1 MQRRR
6 LGSASLEADESAKLN
21 DELVCL
27 LMGIERIY
35 ADLPKPTQI
44 RIERWV
50 DKISQPIVNV
60 QWKKNANT
68 YAALLLDMTR
78 RGVLREP
85 FDKNPPSGPLQTL
98 PRYMTEVSE
107 KVSVRTTKS
116 AWVKAYERVVGHSL
130 ISSKPIDKMQR
141 SSSMSWMQQDSRRP
155 STYVEMVNDIINQLE
170 KDLEAERSTT
180 AALNQQLKELQLK
193 SKSQNDELTAA
204 KSELV
209 SAKVAHQR
217 DLERIQ
223 MLHAVEVEELIKR
236 HEQHLQSAI
245 LNNERTISAIRTQS
259 QEAVIPA
266 SVDVNASLPDFLAF
280 IDRFQEETVKLT
292 QLQKSYISG

>member
-1 MQRRR
+1 
-6 LGSASLEADESAKLN
+6 
-21 DELVCL
+21 
-27 LMGIERIY
+27 
-35 ADLPKPTQI
+35 
-44 RIERWV
+44 
-50 DKISQPIVNV
+50 
-60 QWKKNANT
+60 
-68 YAALLLDMTR
+68 
-78 RGVLREP
+78 
-85 FDKNPPSGPLQTL
+85 
-98 PRYMTEVSE
+98 
-107 KVSVRTTKS
+107 
-116 AWVKAYERVVGHSL
+116 
-130 ISSKPIDKMQR
+130 
-141 SSSMSWMQQDSRRP
+141 
-155 STYVEMVNDIINQLE
+155 MVNDIINQLE

-223 MLHAVEVEELIKR
+223 MLHAVE
-236 HEQHLQSAI
+236 LQSAI

>member
-1 MQRRR
+1 
-6 LGSASLEADESAKLN
+6 
-21 DELVCL
+21 
-27 LMGIERIY
+27 
-35 ADLPKPTQI
+35 
-44 RIERWV
+44 
-50 DKISQPIVNV
+50 
-60 QWKKNANT
+60 
-68 YAALLLDMTR
+68 
-78 RGVLREP
+78 
-85 FDKNPPSGPLQTL
+85 
-98 PRYMTEVSE
+98 
-107 KVSVRTTKS
+107 
-116 AWVKAYERVVGHSL
+116 
-130 ISSKPIDKMQR
+130 MQR